1 MYTWSV
7 CFFSVYKFQGSLH
20 NQDVSRTL
28 ALWLQIVVCNTVMGC
43 YVINTTQRW
52 GLTTQALLSS
62 ATPDSIQRYPH
73 IALYPW
79 GKLNTRLSS
88 GGTQVLSWII
98 TEICNKMWENDWSD
112 STVLLWGIAL
122 RVNVKGC
129 RLHIFKE
136 HKLWS
141 VFQGLSK
148 DQKPWD
154 IKSKFWNGTYPLST
168 TPRILKITMRILR
181 ISKTLSDGYDK

>member
-20 NQDVSRTL
+20 NQDVPGTL
-28 ALWLQIVVCNTVMGC
+28 VLCLQIIVCNTLMGC
-43 YVINTTQRW
+43 YAINTTQRW
-52 GLTTQALLSS
+52 GLTIQALLSS
-62 ATPDSIQRYPH
+62 ATPDSIQRCPH

-122 RVNVKGC
+122 RTLTDVTYTSSRNTNCEAFSRGYRK
-129 RLHIFKE
+129 H
-136 HKLWS
+136 
-141 VFQGLSK
+141 
-148 DQKPWD
+148 QKPGD
-154 IKSKFWNGTYPLST
+154 IKSKFWNDTYPT
-168 TPRILKITMRILR
+168 IDNT
-181 ISKTLSDGYDK
+181 